1 MVWAHY
7 LTMETLDVS
16 FEVVIL
22 SKYLATNLTSKPVP
36 VLLRAVKNLSD
47 PQLVFP
53 FKTFTT
59 GRKLVRSLACVRHIM
74 VPQQLLSVV
83 FRTFIF
89 R

>member
-1 MVWAHY
+1 MVWTHY

-22 SKYLATNLTSKPVP
+22 SKYLATNLKSKPVP
-36 VLLRAVKNLSD
+36 VLLRAVQNIVD

-53 FKTFTT
+53 SETFST
-59 GRKLVRSLACVRHIM
+59 GRTLVRSLACVRHIM

-83 FRTFIF
+83 FVF